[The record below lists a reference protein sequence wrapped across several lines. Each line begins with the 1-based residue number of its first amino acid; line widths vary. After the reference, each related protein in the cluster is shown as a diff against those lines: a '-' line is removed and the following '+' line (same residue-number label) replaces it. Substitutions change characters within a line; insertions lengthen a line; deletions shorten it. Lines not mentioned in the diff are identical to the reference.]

1 MKRMLIGLLAALF
14 SPALFAEELLIF
26 HMPGC
31 RPCAKFEQ
39 MLKENPE
46 LTQGFAVSRIDIL
59 EHPDTAEIF
68 NVASVPTV
76 VRLDD
81 KTREVAR
88 KVGLM
93 NKKEFQAWLR
103 DRN

>member
-1 MKRMLIGLLAALF
+1 MKFFLVSLFGGLLT
-14 SPALFAEELLIF
+14 SALFAEELLIF

-39 MLKENPE
+39 MLTENPE
-46 LTQGFAVSRIDIL
+46 LTQGFTVSRIDIL
-59 EHPDTAEIF
+59 AHPETAEIF

>member
-1 MKRMLIGLLAALF
+1 MYYFLAGLLALL
-14 SPALFAEELLIF
+14 PVALFADELLIF

-31 RPCAKFEQ
+31 RPCAKLEQ
-39 MLKENPE
+39 MLEENPE
-46 LTQGFAVSRIDIL
+46 LTRGFTVSRIDITAGP
-59 EHPDTAEIF
+59 ETAELF

-88 KVGLM
+88 RVGLM
-93 NKKEFQAWLR
+93 NRREFQTWLEQPAK
-103 DRN
+103 